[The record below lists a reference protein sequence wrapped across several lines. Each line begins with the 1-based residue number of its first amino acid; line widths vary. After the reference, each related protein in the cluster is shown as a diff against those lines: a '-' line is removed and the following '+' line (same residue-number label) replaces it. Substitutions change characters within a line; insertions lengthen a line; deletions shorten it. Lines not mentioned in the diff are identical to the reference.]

1 MVPRPHHRC
10 PPGARPRSRCI
21 LTGRRPVSSTGQIT
35 QASGPLLPGEGT
47 PGSEVA
53 CRVGDR
59 PSRRRLVSQLSATA
73 VLGRKGRPGHGDPPR
88 PGVCGW
94 MCPALEISHRA
105 LHGVL
110 SSATHS
116 LTPLGDPL
124 QERKKLKSSCLVC
137 HRASWSQTAC
147 AWDVVPER
155 GHPCPS
161 TGGSVCCR
169 RDVVS
174 IRGAGRSGGAAP
186 GVLPRCRHPSCS
198 VITPVR

>member
-1 MVPRPHHRC
+1 MGYRGLTGASGVLVVCLSVLCGPETTQGSSQHEPWAGWPLVPRPHHRC

-94 MCPALEISHRA
+94 MCPAFEISHRA

-124 QERKKLKSSCLVC
+124 QERRKLKSSRLVC
-137 HRASWSQTAC
+137 HGAS
-147 AWDVVPER
+147 
-155 GHPCPS
+155 
-161 TGGSVCCR
+161 
-169 RDVVS
+169 
-174 IRGAGRSGGAAP
+174 
-186 GVLPRCRHPSCS
+186 
-198 VITPVR
+198 